1 LLETPSARRRF
12 LREAILTARLEH
24 PAIVPVHDVGRWP
37 SGELFYCMK
46 RVSGRSLLDVLGDA
60 RNVSERLTLVPNLIA
75 VADAVAYAHAN
86 GVLHRDLKPANVL
99 VGEYGE
105 TVVIDWGL
113 AKDLND
119 TSVDLVAGPYRDIA
133 RAAETVDGDV
143 MGTPAYMPP
152 EQAGGDPVDARA
164 DVYALGAVL
173 YHLLAGAPPYTG
185 TSAMGIVDAVLNE
198 PPVPLS
204 TRAAGIP
211 EDLLTIVAK
220 AMARRPE
227 DRYATAGELARDLRR
242 FQSGQLVGAHRYS
255 TGQLVRR
262 WLRKHRTAVGVAAL
276 AVVALAIGGIV
287 SVRRI
292 VLEQRASEVARRLAD
307 KNRALAEKNSSDAE
321 GLTTFMLTNLRDQLV
336 PIGKQELL
344 GVVAQRVHDY
354 YRHQPEARGD
364 AAQQGRSQAL
374 RNLGDVLLAQGD
386 TTGALAD
393 YRGDLAILLGMLA
406 SGAHDPLI
414 LRDMAI
420 AHVKIAQVLAM
431 QGGTTTALASAQFGV
446 GILEELASTN
456 HTTDTLGA
464 LSNAYDTEA
473 QLRAMQGDA
482 TAVDRFRA
490 SLGVAE
496 QAAALEPTNGTLQRS
511 VSVSH
516 NNIGDVLLAADDMA
530 GAVAEYR
537 ASLVV
542 IEALVARDPSNTL
555 WQRDLSI
562 SHARI
567 GDVLLPQ
574 QDIEGALAEYRAA
587 LAIAIT
593 LGKTDPTN
601 ADWQLDLA
609 ICHDNV
615 GDALRAKQD
624 LAGALAAFEAA
635 MPIKEAQRAHD
646 PSNALYARNLMGG
659 HARIGHVLLAQGA
672 APAALAHYRTSLVL
686 AEQLAAADPTN
697 VNAKADVTR
706 AHDRIAKAL
715 AAPRR

>member
-1 LLETPSARRRF
+1 
-12 LREAILTARLEH
+12 
-24 PAIVPVHDVGRWP
+24 
-37 SGELFYCMK
+37 
-46 RVSGRSLLDVLGDA
+46 
-60 RNVSERLTLVPNLIA
+60 
-75 VADAVAYAHAN
+75 
-86 GVLHRDLKPANVL
+86 
-99 VGEYGE
+99 
-105 TVVIDWGL
+105 
-113 AKDLND
+113 
-119 TSVDLVAGPYRDIA
+119 
-133 RAAETVDGDV
+133 
-143 MGTPAYMPP
+143 
-152 EQAGGDPVDARA
+152 
-164 DVYALGAVL
+164 
-173 YHLLAGAPPYTG
+173 
-185 TSAMGIVDAVLNE
+185 MGIVDAVLHE

-204 TRAAGIP
+204 QRAAGTP
-211 EDLLTIVAK
+211 SDLLTIVAK

-242 FQSGQLVGAHRYS
+242 FQSGQLVAAHRYS

-276 AVVALAIGGIV
+276 AVAALTIGGLI

-292 VLEQRASEVARRLAD
+292 VLEQRASEVARKRAD
-307 KNRALAEKNSSDAE
+307 ANRALAEKNSNDAE
-321 GLTTFMLTNLRDQLV
+321 GLTAFMLTNLRDQLV

-344 GVVAQRVHDY
+344 GVVAERVHDY
-354 YRHQPEARGD
+354 YQHQPEARGS
-364 AAQQGRSQAL
+364 AAQHGRSQAL

-393 YRGDLAILLGMLA
+393 YRGDLAILIGMLA

-414 LRDMAI
+414 LLDMAI
-420 AHVKIAQVLAM
+420 AHVKVAQVLAM

-446 GILEELASTN
+446 SILEQLASTN
-456 HTTDTLGA
+456 HTAVTLGA
-464 LSNAYDTEA
+464 LTNAYDTEA

-482 TAVDRFRA
+482 TAIDRFRA

-496 QAAALEPTNGTLQRS
+496 QAAALEPTNGALQRS
-511 VSVSH
+511 VSISH
-516 NNIGDVLLAADDMA
+516 NNIGDLLLAADDMA

-537 ASLVV
+537 ASLMV
-542 IEALVARDPSNTL
+542 IEKLVARDPSNTL

-574 QDIEGALAEYRAA
+574 QDIESALAEYRAA

-593 LGKTDPTN
+593 LAKTDPTN

-615 GDALRAKQD
+615 GDALRAKKD

-672 APAALAHYRTSLVL
+672 APAALAHYRTSLML

-697 VNAKADVTR
+697 VETKADVTR
-706 AHDRIAKAL
+706 ARDRIAKAL